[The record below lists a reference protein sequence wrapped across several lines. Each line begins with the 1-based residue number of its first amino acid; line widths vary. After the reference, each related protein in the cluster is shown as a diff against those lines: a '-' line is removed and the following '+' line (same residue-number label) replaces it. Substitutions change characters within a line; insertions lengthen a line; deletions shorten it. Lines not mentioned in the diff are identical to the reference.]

1 MKQARKFTS
10 MVGHEMRT
18 PLYYIIFFAQR
29 IQTFLQRLEGKKA
42 EGAKRQIE
50 LVRCALHHLS
60 SFVDDLLDFQQIQD
74 GVFALVQTSF
84 NPTECLDMVCNLFA
98 PKAEGKQIKIDWT
111 TDRHH

>member
-10 MVGHEMRT
+10 MVGQEMRT

-29 IQTFLQRLEGKKA
+29 VKKFLQSLEGEKA

-50 LVRCALHHLS
+50 MVLCALHHLS
-60 SFVDDLLDFQQIQD
+60 SFVDDLRDFQQIKE

-84 NPTECLDMVCNLFA
+84 NPA
-98 PKAEGKQIKIDWT
+98 
-111 TDRHH
+111 